1 MFIIF
6 FMIKYLLITI
16 FDLIVAYFNV
26 CGGRGEGVESWQ
38 QVCWVKPLIIFLDLR
53 EFQCSDVD
61 IAFWSR

>member
-38 QVCWVKPLIIFLDLR
+38 QVC
-53 EFQCSDVD
+53 
-61 IAFWSR
+61 